1 MTIRS
6 ALQALLNRLF
16 PGEEFQIDVVPR
28 DKAGDYATNLAM
40 KIAQRTGRPALETA
54 QKIAST
60 ISAADEETR
69 SLIAQVYVHP
79 PGFVNFEIQRERL
92 LQNLAMATAIPAQRA
107 PRRILVEFVSANPTG
122 PINIVSARAAAFGD
136 ALIRILRSA
145 GEEARAEY
153 YVNDS
158 GRQID
163 LLALS
168 VEQRIRELNGQT
180 ADIPEDGYHGA
191 YLIEVARQAVQR
203 GLHNLD
209 DIKRFALEYFVQDH
223 QRTMAAFGVEFDFW
237 QRESHIRQSGAV
249 DKVLQTFQDR
259 RLTFEQDG
267 AVYFRSTDFGDTRD
281 RVLVT
286 RDGRYTY
293 LLPDI
298 AYHLDKISR
307 GFDQLITVLGPDHI
321 GQVPSLAAG
330 LEASGQPRGILKVII
345 VQEVKIKQAGKTV
358 SMSKRAGTFT
368 ALSDLL
374 SRIPVDVARFFFLMR
389 SCSQHLDFD
398 LDLAM
403 KNTEENPVYYVQYA
417 HARIQSL
424 LNFAR
429 EKGCLPHPPETPE
442 PLATPEEQQLIKT
455 IVRFPEVV
463 EDAAAL
469 GEPYLVSYFLIEL
482 ARAFHFFYDRH
493 RIVTDDPKI
502 TPARLFLARQTAA
515 TIKRGCELL
524 GIGCP
529 DSM

>member
-6 ALQALLNRLF
+6 ALRTLLNRLY
-16 PGEEFQIDVVPR
+16 PGEEFQINVVPR
-28 DKAGDYATNLAM
+28 DKTGDYATNLAM

-54 QKIAST
+54 QEIAST
-60 ISAADEETR
+60 IAAADEETR
-69 SLIAQVYVHP
+69 SLIARVHIHP
-79 PGFVNFEIQRERL
+79 PGFVNFEIRRERL
-92 LQNLAMATAIPAQRA
+92 LQNLTTALDIPPRQP

-136 ALIRILRSA
+136 ALIRILRA
-145 GEEARAEY
+145 TGEDARAEY

-163 LLALS
+163 LLGVS
-168 VEQRIRELNGQT
+168 VEQRMHELNGQ
-180 ADIPEDGYHGA
+180 AAVIPEDGYHGS
-191 YLIEVARQAVQR
+191 YLIEVARQAAQR
-203 GLHNLD
+203 GLNNLD

-223 QRTMAAFGVEFDFW
+223 QRTMEAFGVQFDFW
-237 QRESHIRQSGAV
+237 QRESHIRSCGAV
-249 DKVLQTFQDR
+249 EKVLQTLKDR

-281 RVLVT
+281 RVIVT

-307 GFDQLITVLGPDHI
+307 GFELLITVLGPDHI

-330 LEASGQPRGILKVII
+330 LEAGGQPRGMLKVII

-374 SRIPVDVARFFFLMR
+374 DKIPADVARFFFLLR

-424 LNFAR
+424 MNFAR
-429 EKGCLPHPPETPE
+429 EKGCLPCPPASPDQ
-442 PLATPEEQQLIKT
+442 LATPEEQQLIKT
-455 IVRFPEVV
+455 IVKFPEVV

-469 GEPYLVSYFLIEL
+469 GEPYLLSYYLIEL

-493 RIVTDDPKI
+493 RIVTDDPEI
-502 TPARLFLARQTAA
+502 SPARLFLARQTAA